1 MTDKQKKDRDL
12 ELVKDVMDWHDSKMP
27 RQETVEAFFLRLSA
41 KYKLKE
47 RAIYQI
53 LKNNAVTILAHKDY
67 ERLKRILKLKREIAL
82 KDRSSKDVADLLEQ
96 LRKEYEG
103 DKPTVD
109 QSVHIHETYFWKDNG
124 REPADSNRLQSTEL
138 PKRDSL

>member
-109 QSVHIHETYFWKDNG
+109 QSVHINETYFWKDNE

-138 PKRDSL
+138 PKRDSF